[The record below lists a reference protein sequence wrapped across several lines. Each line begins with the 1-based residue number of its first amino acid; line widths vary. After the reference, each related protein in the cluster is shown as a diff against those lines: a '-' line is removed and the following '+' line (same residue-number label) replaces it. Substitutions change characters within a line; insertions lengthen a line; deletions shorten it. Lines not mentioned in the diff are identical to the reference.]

1 MIEPLTSADVGLG
14 NVDNTSDADKPLST
28 AATTALAGKSDTGH
42 THTISNVTDLSAAS
56 ICKAW
61 VNFNGKSVA
70 TGAITPAA
78 AYGVSGVN
86 KTATGK
92 YIVALSATRPDANY
106 VVTSTM
112 GATDD
117 NYDGDWAMVVYDI
130 NPSFFEVHIY
140 DKTNGVYKD
149 LNLLMFAVFGN

>member
-1 MIEPLTSADVGLG
+1 MALTKVSTDMIEPLTSADVGLG
-14 NVDNTSDADKPLST
+14 NVDNTSDADKPVST
-28 AATTALAGKSDTGH
+28 ATTAALADKVDST
-42 THTISNVTDLSAAS
+42 AAS

-112 GATDD
+112 GATDG

-149 LNLLMFAVFGN
+149 LDLLMFAVFGN